1 MPNTDLTLDEIVR
14 NGLCIGCGLCQSIA
28 GPQRVRLVMT
38 QSGGERPVAS
48 VALDDATLHRINETC
63 PGTRIEGADAARL
76 PANEQVDPIW
86 GPWSRMVIGY
96 AGDPAIRD
104 QGSTGGVLTAL
115 GRYLVE
121 SGEVDFILH
130 VAASREAPMRSR
142 RQISFDAAQVLE
154 GAGSRYG
161 PAAPLVDFLA
171 ILDRNRPFAFIGKP
185 CDVNAVRNLARQD
198 PRVDRLMKYALTFVC
213 GGASDLGKSEE
224 VLRQL
229 GLTEAELTLFR
240 YRGFGNPGP
249 TRLET
254 KDGRAFEITYPEMW
268 ADEAGWRIQPRCKI
282 CPDAIGEGADI
293 AASDCWPGGGPTGE
307 DEGFN
312 GILVRTQAGAR
323 LFEAAL
329 RAGALAIDREIGPR
343 DMDVFQPHQVRK
355 KRAVWARLAGMAAAG
370 MATPRVTGLR
380 IEELAR
386 ENGLAQNL
394 AEARGSR
401 RRAKAGRLGEPA
413 PEPRAGG

>member
-1 MPNTDLTLDEIVR
+1 L
-14 NGLCIGCGLCQSIA
+14 
-28 GPQRVRLVMT
+28 
-38 QSGGERPVAS
+38 
-48 VALDDATLHRINETC
+48 
-63 PGTRIEGADAARL
+63 
-76 PANEQVDPIW
+76 
-86 GPWSRMVIGY
+86 VIGY
-96 AGDPAIRD
+96 AGDPATRD